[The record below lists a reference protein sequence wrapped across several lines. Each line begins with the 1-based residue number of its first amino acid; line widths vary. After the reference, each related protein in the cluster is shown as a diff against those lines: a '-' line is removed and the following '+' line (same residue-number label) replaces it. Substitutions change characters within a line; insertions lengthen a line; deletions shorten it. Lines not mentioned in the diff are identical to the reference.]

1 MQHATDRQQLLI
13 AALSVLCLIAYM
25 LPWVNSPG
33 VSLSMGAYDLAEWA
47 SLTPAA
53 RAESPQLLT
62 SLLLRLPLAC
72 IAIVFALSV
81 AHSLR
86 ITAGR
91 WLGVAFVVMIV
102 LLQLPPFAFA
112 TTGRHDPNYQQQFLV
127 AVVTLFGGMLG
138 ISGYLRKWTK
148 WIITG
153 LVITGTATSLI
164 GFLRAHDLMNA
175 YMPAI
180 SAGMGAPLL
189 ILLFLLCL
197 RLVLYKK

>member
-1 MQHATDRQQLLI
+1 MLHASGRQRLLI

-25 LPWVNSPG
+25 LPWTNSPG

-72 IAIVFALSV
+72 IAVIFAFSV

-127 AVVTLFGGMLG
+127 AMVTLFGGLLG
-138 ISGYLRKWTK
+138 VSGYLHRWTK
-148 WIITG
+148 WVISG

-164 GFLRAHDLMNA
+164 GFLRAHELMNA
-175 YMPAI
+175 YTPAI
-180 SAGMGAPLL
+180 SVGMGAPLL
-189 ILLFLLCL
+189 IVLLLICL
-197 RLVLYKK
+197 VLVLYTK